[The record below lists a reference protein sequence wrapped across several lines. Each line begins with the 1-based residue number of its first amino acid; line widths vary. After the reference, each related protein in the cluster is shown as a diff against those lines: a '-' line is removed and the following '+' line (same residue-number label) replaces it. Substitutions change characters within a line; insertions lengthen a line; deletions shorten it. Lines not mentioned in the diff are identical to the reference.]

1 MFTDLQLASAGI
13 NPKVYHTLSPE
24 EKAVVDE
31 VLREFAEQ
39 GTSDILDS
47 LYDKDYD
54 EKPIDF
60 IQFITDDNYLGKTT
74 RNGEFLYPFWRK
86 EISKIYSTPDIC
98 EIAFSGSIGIGK
110 TTAAVLAMVYHLYK
124 TMCMKDPQAFFN
136 LSPGSEIT
144 YAFLNNTMSSSYG
157 VAYKTFQAFIQ
168 ESPWFLKHGKI
179 AGRTSPEY
187 YPEKGFGFIVGSRP
201 QHTLGR
207 HIICLAGDTVIETSE
222 GPEKIEDLVGKT
234 IQVISY
240 RPETK
245 EVVVSSECTVCKTGD
260 VVDLIEIEL
269 EDGSVLKCT
278 PDHLLMLSDGTYK
291 MAKDLIEEDDLAFI
305 TD

>member
-1 MFTDLQLASAGI
+1 MFTNEQLAAAGI
-13 NPKVYHTLSPE
+13 NPVAYQNLRPE
-24 EKAVVDE
+24 EKEVVDE

-39 GTSDILDS
+39 GKSDILDN
-47 LYDKDYD
+47 LYDTDYD
-54 EKPIDF
+54 ERPIDF
-60 IQFITDDNYLGKTT
+60 IQFITDDAYLGKTT

-86 EISKIYSTPDIC
+86 EIQKIYSLPDVS
-98 EIAFSGSIGIGK
+98 EVAFSGSIGIGK

-124 TMCMKDPQAFFN
+124 IMCMKDPQAFFN

-144 YAFLNNTMSSSYG
+144 YAFLNNTLSSSYG
-157 VAYKTFQAFIQ
+157 VAYKTFQAFVQ

-179 AGRTSPEY
+179 AGRTYPEY

-201 QHTLGR
+201 QHTLGK
-207 HIICLAGDTVIETSE
+207 HVICLTGDTVVETVE

-240 RPETK
+240 NPETK
-245 EVVVSSECTVCKTGD
+245 EIVVSSECTVCKTGEVTD
-260 VVDLIEIEL
+260 IVEIEL
-269 EDGSVLKCT
+269 EDGSTLTCT

-291 MAKDLIEEDDLAFI
+291 MAKDLTEEDDLAFI